1 MLSQEKLVEQEPL
14 GGQAMPMSEDGLMER
29 FFHLRQNGTDVR
41 TEIVAGF
48 ATFMTMAYII
58 FVNPSI
64 LGVAGVPKEAV
75 ITATALAAGLAT
87 LMMALFTNY
96 PFALASGMG
105 LNGVLTFSLVKGL
118 GMPWQTAMGVVVVE
132 GVVITLLVLTNVREA
147 VMDAI
152 PLTLKRAIG
161 VGIGLFIATI
171 GLEDAK
177 LIVAHPATLVTF
189 GSLKDPGVW
198 VAAFGVMVTA
208 ILMAWRVRGSILLGI
223 LASTVLAIPLG
234 VAQLPKALV
243 SLPTAASFST
253 LFATFT
259 TNPAT
264 GQPYILGVLSL
275 GMAGMVFAFMVTDFF
290 DTMGTVVAVG
300 GEAGFLDKQGR
311 LPRIKGVLLVDSLAA
326 VLGGAFGVSSV
337 TTYIE
342 SGAGVSEGGRTGLTS
357 MVVAVL
363 FLLSMF
369 LAPIAGIVPA
379 PATAPALIVVGFL
392 MMMVVKD
399 INFADPTE
407 AFPAFLTIIA
417 TPLTYSISRGI
428 GYGFIA
434 YTLIKIFTGRAKDV
448 HWLLYVVSALFLV
461 SFLV

>member
-1 MLSQEKLVEQEPL
+1 MLPQEKLAQEEME
-14 GGQAMPMSEDGLMER
+14 ARGLMER
-29 FFHLRQNGTDVR
+29 FFHLKQNGTDVR
-41 TEIVAGF
+41 TEVVAGF

-64 LGVAGVPKEAV
+64 LGIAGVPQGPAM
-75 ITATALAAGLAT
+75 TATALAAGLAT
-87 LMMALFTNY
+87 LAMALFTNY

-105 LNGVLTFSLVKGL
+105 LNAVLTFSLAKGL
-118 GMPWQTAMGVVVVE
+118 NVPWQTAMGVVVVE
-132 GVVITLLVLTNVREA
+132 GVVITLLVMTNIREA

-171 GLEDAK
+171 GLVESK
-177 LIVAHPATLVTF
+177 LVVASPATLITF
-189 GSLKDPGVW
+189 GSLKDPGIW
-198 VAAFGVMVTA
+198 VTAFGVIVTA
-208 ILMAWRVRGSILLGI
+208 ILMVRRVRGSILLGI

-234 VAQLPKALV
+234 VTHLPQGLF
-243 SLPTAASFST
+243 SIPTGESFST
-253 LFATFT
+253 IFATFT

-264 GQPYILGVLSL
+264 GQPYIASVLTL
-275 GMAGMVFAFMVTDFF
+275 GMAGMIFAFMVTDFF

-300 GEAGFLDKQGR
+300 GEAGFLDRQGR
-311 LPRIKGVLLVDSLAA
+311 LPRIKNVLLVDSLAA
-326 VLGGAFGVSSV
+326 VLGGALGVSSV

-357 MVVAVL
+357 TVVAIL

-379 PATAPALIVVGFL
+379 QATAPALIMVGFL
-392 MMMVVKD
+392 MMTVVKEID
-399 INFADPTE
+399 FSDVTE

-417 TPLTYSISRGI
+417 TPLTYNISRGI

-434 YTLIKIFTGRAKDV
+434 YVLIKAFTGRAKDV
-448 HWLLYVVSALFLV
+448 HWLLWIVSALFLV

>member
-1 MLSQEKLVEQEPL
+1 
-14 GGQAMPMSEDGLMER
+14 MER
-29 FFHLRQNGTDVR
+29 FFRLKENGTDVR
-41 TEIVAGF
+41 TEVVAGF

-64 LGVAGVPKEAV
+64 LGLAGVPQGPAM
-75 ITATALAAGLAT
+75 TATALAAGLAT
-87 LMMALFTNY
+87 LAMALFTNY

-105 LNGVLTFSLVKGL
+105 LNAVLTFSLAKGL
-118 GMPWQTAMGVVVVE
+118 NVPWQTAMGVVVIE
-132 GVVITLLVLTNVREA
+132 GVVITLLVMTNIREA

-171 GLEDAK
+171 GLVESK
-177 LIVAHPATLVTF
+177 LVVASPATLVTF
-189 GSLKDPGVW
+189 GSLKDPGIW
-198 VAAFGVMVTA
+198 ITAFGVIVTA
-208 ILMAWRVRGSILLGI
+208 ILMVRRVRGSILLGI

-234 VAQLPKALV
+234 VTHLPQGIF
-243 SLPTAASFST
+243 SLPTGESFST
-253 LFATFT
+253 IFATFT

-264 GQPYILGVLSL
+264 GQPYIASVLTL
-275 GMAGMVFAFMVTDFF
+275 GMAGMIFAFMVTDFF

-300 GEAGFLDKQGR
+300 GEAGFLDRQGR
-311 LPRIKGVLLVDSLAA
+311 LPRIKNVLLVDSLAA
-326 VLGGAFGVSSV
+326 VLGGALGVSSV

-357 MVVAVL
+357 AVVGIL

-379 PATAPALIVVGFL
+379 QATAPALIMVGFL
-392 MMMVVKD
+392 MMTVVKEID
-399 INFADPTE
+399 FSDVTE

-417 TPLTYSISRGI
+417 TPLTYNISRGI
-428 GYGFIA
+428 GYGFIS
-434 YTLIKIFTGRAKDV
+434 YVLIKLFSGRAKDV
-448 HWLLYVVSALFLV
+448 HWLLWIVSALFLA

>member
-1 MLSQEKLVEQEPL
+1 VLPQEKLVAQK
-14 GGQAMPMSEDGLMER
+14 GTGAQGLMER
-29 FFHLRQNGTDVR
+29 FFRLKENGTDVR
-41 TEIVAGF
+41 TEVVAGF

-64 LGVAGVPKEAV
+64 LGLAGVPQGPAM
-75 ITATALAAGLAT
+75 TATALAAGLAT
-87 LMMALFTNY
+87 LAMALFTNY

-105 LNGVLTFSLVKGL
+105 LNAVLTFSLAKGL
-118 GMPWQTAMGVVVVE
+118 NVPWQTAMGVVVIE
-132 GVVITLLVLTNVREA
+132 GVVITLLVMTNIREA

-171 GLEDAK
+171 GLVESK
-177 LIVAHPATLVTF
+177 LVVASPATLVTF
-189 GSLKDPGVW
+189 GSLKDPGIW
-198 VAAFGVMVTA
+198 ITAFGVIVTA
-208 ILMAWRVRGSILLGI
+208 ILMVRRVRGSILLGI

-234 VAQLPKALV
+234 VTHLPQGIF
-243 SLPTAASFST
+243 SLPTGESFST
-253 LFATFT
+253 IFATFT

-264 GQPYILGVLSL
+264 GQPYIASVLTL
-275 GMAGMVFAFMVTDFF
+275 GMAGMIFAFMVTDFF

-300 GEAGFLDKQGR
+300 GEAGFLDRQGR
-311 LPRIKGVLLVDSLAA
+311 LPRIKNVLLVDSLAA
-326 VLGGAFGVSSV
+326 VLGGALGVSSV

-357 MVVAVL
+357 AVVGIL

-379 PATAPALIVVGFL
+379 QATAPALIMVGFL
-392 MMMVVKD
+392 MMTVVKEID
-399 INFADPTE
+399 FSDVTE

-417 TPLTYSISRGI
+417 TPLTYNISRGI
-428 GYGFIA
+428 GYGFIS
-434 YTLIKIFTGRAKDV
+434 YVLIKLFSGRAKDV
-448 HWLLYVVSALFLV
+448 HWLLWIVSALFLA

>member
-1 MLSQEKLVEQEPL
+1 MLPQEKLVAQE
-14 GGQAMPMSEDGLMER
+14 GTGAQGLMER
-29 FFHLRQNGTDVR
+29 FFRLKENGTDVR
-41 TEIVAGF
+41 TEVVAGF

-64 LGVAGVPKEAV
+64 LGLAGVPQGPAM
-75 ITATALAAGLAT
+75 TATALAAGLAT
-87 LMMALFTNY
+87 LAMALFTNY

-105 LNGVLTFSLVKGL
+105 LNAVLTFSLAKGL
-118 GMPWQTAMGVVVVE
+118 NVPWQTAMGVVVIE
-132 GVVITLLVLTNVREA
+132 GVVITLLVMTNIREA

-171 GLEDAK
+171 GLVESK
-177 LIVAHPATLVTF
+177 LVVASPATLVTF
-189 GSLKDPGVW
+189 GSLKDPGIW
-198 VAAFGVMVTA
+198 ITAFGVIVTA
-208 ILMAWRVRGSILLGI
+208 ILMVRRVRGSILLGI

-234 VAQLPKALV
+234 VTHLPQGIF
-243 SLPTAASFST
+243 SLPTGESFST
-253 LFATFT
+253 IFATFT

-264 GQPYILGVLSL
+264 GQPYIASVLTL
-275 GMAGMVFAFMVTDFF
+275 GMAGMIFAFMVTDFF

-300 GEAGFLDKQGR
+300 GEAGFLDRQGR
-311 LPRIKGVLLVDSLAA
+311 LPRIKNVLLVDSLAA
-326 VLGGAFGVSSV
+326 VLGGALGVSSV

-357 MVVAVL
+357 AVVGIL

-379 PATAPALIVVGFL
+379 QATAPALIMVGFL
-392 MMMVVKD
+392 MMTVVKEID
-399 INFADPTE
+399 FSDVTE

-417 TPLTYSISRGI
+417 TPLTYNISRGI
-428 GYGFIA
+428 GYGFIS
-434 YTLIKIFTGRAKDV
+434 YVLIKLFSGRAKDV
-448 HWLLYVVSALFLV
+448 HWLLWIVSALFLA